1 MEADVYVPRE
11 CPSEQHPCKWS
22 EKSRVGQREKLGF
35 REVSTCAVADS
46 AGSSRAG

>member
-22 EKSRVGQREKLGF
+22 EKSRVGPREKLGV